1 MTTPFRCDDKTL
13 LVSYLYG
20 EVSDTERAAVEAH
33 VATCAACADE
43 LDSLGAVRADL
54 ARWEPPAADLGFQV
68 VQAAPRPAPRAWRR
82 PPVWVPMALAAGLL
96 LAVGA
101 ALANV
106 EVQAANGG
114 LTIRAGW
121 SHPPL
126 TASAFAEAP
135 ADKPAPQ
142 SAERGGGASA
152 PQTAVPVKTGVSD
165 ADMQK
170 AMAALETRLRAEFA
184 ATQHPATAA
193 VPVSYQSS
201 PTDRGE
207 ILQQVRT
214 LVDESERRQQRELAL
229 RLAQVVQDFDNQRR
243 TDLVKIEQNFGQI
256 ESLTSQEAQ
265 HQRAITNYLVRASQ
279 RQ

>member
-1 MTTPFRCDDKTL
+1 MTNSFRCDDKAL

-20 EVSDTERAAVEAH
+20 EVSAADRAAVESH
-33 VATCAACADE
+33 VATCATCADE
-43 LDSLGAVRADL
+43 LASLGAVRADL
-54 ARWEPPAADLGFQV
+54 ARWEPPAADLGFQIV
-68 VQAAPRPAPRAWRR
+68 KAPPRPAPQAWWR
-82 PPVWVPMALAAGLL
+82 PPVWAPLALAAGLL

-114 LTIRAGW
+114 VTIRAGW

-126 TASAFAEAP
+126 TAPGVVAEQAP
-135 ADKPAPQ
+135 AH
-142 SAERGGGASA
+142 E
-152 PQTAVPVKTGVSD
+152 AVAVKTGITD
-165 ADMQK
+165 AEMQK
-170 AMAALETRLRAEFA
+170 AMAALETRLRAEIGTTAQRPA
-184 ATQHPATAA
+184 APAA
-193 VPVSYQSS
+193 VPVSFQGSAV
-201 PTDRGE
+201 DRGE
-207 ILQQVRT
+207 LLQQVRN

-229 RLAQVVQDFDNQRR
+229 RLAQVVQDVENQRR

-256 ESLTSQEAQ
+256 ESLTSQEAA

>member
-1 MTTPFRCDDKTL
+1 MTTSFRCDDKAL

-20 EVSDTERAAVEAH
+20 EVSDAERAAVAAH
-33 VATCAACADE
+33 VATCSACADE
-43 LDSLGAVRADL
+43 LASLGAVRSDL
-54 ARWEPPAADLGFQV
+54 ARWEPPSADLGFQI
-68 VQAAPRPAPRAWRR
+68 VQAAQRPARAWWR
-82 PPVWVPMALAAGLL
+82 PPVWAPIALAAGLL

-114 LTIRAGW
+114 VTIRAGW

-126 TASAFAEAP
+126 SAP
-135 ADKPAPQ
+135 AVVAD
-142 SAERGGGASA
+142 SAERANVTA
-152 PQTAVPVKTGVSD
+152 TPPVAVPVKTGITE

-170 AMAALETRLRAEFA
+170 AMAALETRLRAEM
-184 ATQHPATAA
+184 ATTSRPASAA
-193 VPVSYQSS
+193 VPVSLTSS
-201 PTDRGE
+201 GVDRGE
-207 ILQQVRT
+207 LLQQVRN

>member
-1 MTTPFRCDDKTL
+1 MTNSFRCDDKAL

-20 EVSDTERAAVEAH
+20 EVSDADRAAVASH
-33 VATCAACADE
+33 VATCAACSDE
-43 LDSLGAVRADL
+43 RASLGAVRADL
-54 ARWEPPAADLGFQV
+54 ARWEPPAADLRPQIV
-68 VQAAPRPAPRAWRR
+68 NAAPRPASPAWWR
-82 PPVWVPMALAAGLL
+82 PPVWAPLALAAGLL

-114 LTIRAGW
+114 VTIRAGW

-126 TASAFAEAP
+126 TAPGVVAEQAP
-135 ADKPAPQ
+135 AH
-142 SAERGGGASA
+142 E
-152 PQTAVPVKTGVSD
+152 AVAVKTGITD
-165 ADMQK
+165 AEMQK
-170 AMAALETRLRAEFA
+170 AMAALETRLRAEIGTSA
-184 ATQHPATAA
+184 QRSASPAA
-193 VPVSYQSS
+193 VPVSLQGSS
-201 PTDRGE
+201 VDRGDM
-207 ILQQVRT
+207 LQQVRN

-229 RLAQVVQDFDNQRR
+229 RLAQVVQDVENQRR

-256 ESLTSQEAQ
+256 ESLTSQEAA

>member
-1 MTTPFRCDDKTL
+1 MTNSFRCDDKAL

-20 EVSDTERAAVEAH
+20 EVSAAERAAVESH

-43 LDSLGAVRADL
+43 LASLGEVREDL
-54 ARWEPPAADLGFQV
+54 AHWEPPAADLGFQIV
-68 VQAAPRPAPRAWRR
+68 KSAPRPAPQAWWR
-82 PPVWVPMALAAGLL
+82 PPVWAPLALAAGLL

-106 EVQAANGG
+106 EVRAANGG
-114 LTIRAGW
+114 VTIRAGW

-126 TASAFAEAP
+126 TAPGTVAERAP
-135 ADKPAPQ
+135 AHD
-142 SAERGGGASA
+142 
-152 PQTAVPVKTGVSD
+152 AVPVKTGITD
-165 ADMQK
+165 AEMQK
-170 AMAALETRLRAEFA
+170 AMAALETRLRAEVGA
-184 ATQHPATAA
+184 AQHSASPAA
-193 VPVSYQSS
+193 VPVSLQGSAV
-201 PTDRGE
+201 DRGE
-207 ILQQVRT
+207 MLQQVRN

-229 RLAQVVQDFDNQRR
+229 RLAQVVQDVENQRR

-256 ESLTSQEAQ
+256 ESLTSQEAA

>member
-1 MTTPFRCDDKTL
+1 MTTSFRCDDKTL

-20 EVSDTERAAVEAH
+20 EVSDAERAAVDAH
-33 VATCAACADE
+33 VASCAACADE
-43 LDSLGAVRADL
+43 LASLGAVRSDL
-54 ARWEPPAADLGFQV
+54 ARWEPPAADLGFQI
-68 VQAAPRPAPRAWRR
+68 VQAAPPPVARAWWR
-82 PPVWVPMALAAGLL
+82 PPVWAPMALAAGLL

-114 LTIRAGW
+114 ITIRAGW

-126 TASAFAEAP
+126 TAP
-135 ADKPAPQ
+135 AVVAD
-142 SAERGGGASA
+142 SAERGGGASG
-152 PQTAVPVKTGVSD
+152 PQTSPAALPVKTGVTD
-165 ADMQK
+165 AEMQK
-170 AMAALETRLRAEFA
+170 AMAALETRLRAEMATTPRPA
-184 ATQHPATAA
+184 AAA
-193 VPVSYQSS
+193 VPVSLTSS
-201 PTDRGE
+201 GVDRGE
-207 ILQQVRT
+207 LLQQVRN

>member
-1 MTTPFRCDDKTL
+1 MTNSFRCDDKAL

-20 EVSDTERAAVEAH
+20 EVSDADRAAVDSH
-33 VATCAACADE
+33 VATCEACADE
-43 LDSLGAVRADL
+43 LASLGAVRADL
-54 ARWEPPAADLGFQV
+54 ARWEPPAADLGFQIV
-68 VQAAPRPAPRAWRR
+68 KAAPRPAPQAWWR
-82 PPVWVPMALAAGLL
+82 PPVWAPLALAAGLL

-114 LTIRAGW
+114 VTIRAGW

-126 TASAFAEAP
+126 TAPGAVAGQAP
-135 ADKPAPQ
+135 AH
-142 SAERGGGASA
+142 E
-152 PQTAVPVKTGVSD
+152 AVAVKTGITD
-165 ADMQK
+165 AEMQK
-170 AMAALETRLRAEFA
+170 AMAALETRLRAEIGTTA
-184 ATQHPATAA
+184 QRSASPAA
-193 VPVSYQSS
+193 VPVSLQGSAV
-201 PTDRGE
+201 DRGE
-207 ILQQVRT
+207 LLQQVRN

-229 RLAQVVQDFDNQRR
+229 RLAQVVQDVENQRR

-256 ESLTSQEAQ
+256 ESLTSQEAA

>member
-1 MTTPFRCDDKTL
+1 MTNSFRCDDKSL

-20 EVSDTERAAVEAH
+20 EVSAADRAAVESH

-43 LDSLGAVRADL
+43 LASLGAVRADL
-54 ARWEPPAADLGFQV
+54 ARWEPPAADLGFQIV
-68 VQAAPRPAPRAWRR
+68 KAAPRPAPQAWWR
-82 PPVWVPMALAAGLL
+82 PPVWAPLALAAGLL

-114 LTIRAGW
+114 VTIRAGW

-126 TASAFAEAP
+126 TAPGAVAGQAP
-135 ADKPAPQ
+135 AH
-142 SAERGGGASA
+142 E
-152 PQTAVPVKTGVSD
+152 AVAVKTGITD
-165 ADMQK
+165 AEMQK
-170 AMAALETRLRAEFA
+170 AMAALETRLRAEIGTTA
-184 ATQHPATAA
+184 QRSASPAA
-193 VPVSYQSS
+193 VPVSLQGSAV
-201 PTDRGE
+201 DRGE
-207 ILQQVRT
+207 LLQQVRN

-229 RLAQVVQDFDNQRR
+229 RLAQVVQDVENQRR

-256 ESLTSQEAQ
+256 ESLTSQEAA

>member
-1 MTTPFRCDDKTL
+1 MTTSFRCDDKTL

-20 EVSDTERAAVEAH
+20 EVSDADRAAVEAH

-43 LDSLGAVRADL
+43 LASLGEVRADL
-54 ARWEPPAADLGFQV
+54 ARWEPPAADLGFQI
-68 VQAAPRPAPRAWRR
+68 VQAAPRPARRAWSR
-82 PPVWVPMALAAGLL
+82 PAVWAPMALAAGLL

-114 LTIRAGW
+114 VTIRAGW

-126 TASAFAEAP
+126 TAPGAVAEQAP
-135 ADKPAPQ
+135 AH
-142 SAERGGGASA
+142 E
-152 PQTAVPVKTGVSD
+152 AVPVKTGVSD

-170 AMAALETRLRAEFA
+170 AMAALETRLRAEMA
-184 ATQHPATAA
+184 STAQRSVSPAA
-193 VPVSYQSS
+193 VPVSLQGSAV
-201 PTDRGE
+201 DRGE
-207 ILQQVRT
+207 TLQQVRN

-229 RLAQVVQDFDNQRR
+229 RLAQLAQDFENQRR

-256 ESLTSQEAQ
+256 ESLTTQEAA

>member
-1 MTTPFRCDDKTL
+1 MTTPFRCDDKAL

-20 EVSDTERAAVEAH
+20 EVSDADRAAVDLH
-33 VATCAACADE
+33 LTTCATCADE
-43 LDSLGAVRADL
+43 LASLGEVRADL
-54 ARWEPPAADLGFQV
+54 SRWEPPAADLGFQI
-68 VQAAPRPAPRAWRR
+68 VQASPRPAARAWWR
-82 PPVWVPMALAAGLL
+82 PPVWAPMALAAGLL

-101 ALANV
+101 AVANV

-114 LTIRAGW
+114 VTIRAGW

-126 TASAFAEAP
+126 SAP
-135 ADKPAPQ
+135 ASVAEQAPAH
-142 SAERGGGASA
+142 AL
-152 PQTAVPVKTGVSD
+152 PVKTGITD

-170 AMAALETRLRAEFA
+170 AMAALETRLRSEM
-184 ATQHPATAA
+184 ATTAQRSASAA
-193 VPVSYQSS
+193 VPVSFQGSS
-201 PTDRGE
+201 VDRGE
-207 ILQQVRT
+207 LLQQVRN

-256 ESLTSQEAQ
+256 ESLTTQEAA